1 MIATVMIACCRR
13 AAIKKALHGK
23 VEPLLCHALGSDPDM
38 PRAVKRA
45 IGASVRELVTE
56 IEITLADTVEVAIQG
71 TDASIKELIE
81 ADPRPCCR
89 PNPCAWARANI
100 LYTLFPHDQSV
111 WEQMRSPAWWF
122 LKILSVFPYYFVAM
136 SVWFVL
142 WLLRSKRDQYQL
154 VSFIVSLKQ
163 AHFIAYGMM
172 GSLMGN
178 FSFIQCAMLSPSE
191 APCATH
197 APGLHLP
204 FWPTAVQFALQVLL
218 TWINVALI
226 PCSEQRGN
234 RRGIANDDGAVAVD
248 RGRDD
253 GDKFGR
259 LKFWIMYDTV
269 CNLALVGIMVW
280 AVIGTGAVDAG
291 PADIPEMMQFT
302 VWWSRILYGWLC
314 LPWMFLQG
322 FLYPLVLHTKA
333 TAYNTRGQCVPIAT
347 GKERNKA
354 WKKRHGSRN
363 RVAQDPVVVT
373 EGPTISV

>member
-1 MIATVMIACCRR
+1 MR
-13 AAIKKALHGK
+13 GK
-23 VEPLLCHALGSDPDM
+23 VEPLLCRALGSDPDM
-38 PRAVKRA
+38 PGVVKRA
-45 IGASVRELVTE
+45 IDASVHELVTE
-56 IEITLADTVEVAIQG
+56 IQISLMDTVEVAILG
-71 TDASIKELIE
+71 TDASVKALIE
-81 ADPRPCCR
+81 ADPAPCCR
-89 PNPCAWARANI
+89 PNPCSWVRARI

-111 WEQMRSPAWWF
+111 WEQMRSPIWWF
-122 LKILSVFPYYFVAM
+122 LKILSVFPYYFIAM
-136 SVWFVL
+136 SVWFIL

-178 FSFIQCAMLSPSE
+178 FAFIQCAMLSPSD

-204 FWPTAVQFALQVLL
+204 FWPTAIQFALQVVL
-218 TWINVALI
+218 TWINVSLI

-234 RRGIANDDGAVAVD
+234 RRGIADNNNDRDAIETG
-248 RGRDD
+248 RGNS
-253 GDKFGR
+253 DKFGR
-259 LKFWIMYDTV
+259 LKFWIIYDTV
-269 CNLALVGIMVW
+269 CNLVLVGIMVW
-280 AVIGTGAVDAG
+280 AVIGTEAVEAG

-333 TAYNTRGQCVPIAT
+333 TAYNSRGTCVPIAT
-347 GKERNKA
+347 GKEREKA
-354 WKKRHGSRN
+354 WTKRRQRQN
-363 RVAQDPVVVT
+363 RVAQDPGVAA
-373 EGPTISV
+373 EGPVISV

>member
-1 MIATVMIACCRR
+1 M
-13 AAIKKALHGK
+13 
-23 VEPLLCHALGSDPDM
+23 LCHALGSDPDM

-89 PNPCAWARANI
+89 PNPCAWVRANI

-111 WEQMRSPAWWF
+111 WEQMRSPTWWF

-178 FSFIQCAMLSPSE
+178 FSFI
-191 APCATH
+191 
-197 APGLHLP
+197 
-204 FWPTAVQFALQVLL
+204 
-218 TWINVALI
+218 
-226 PCSEQRGN
+226 
-234 RRGIANDDGAVAVD
+234 
-248 RGRDD
+248 
-253 GDKFGR
+253 
-259 LKFWIMYDTV
+259 
-269 CNLALVGIMVW
+269 
-280 AVIGTGAVDAG
+280 
-291 PADIPEMMQFT
+291 
-302 VWWSRILYGWLC
+302 
-314 LPWMFLQG
+314 
-322 FLYPLVLHTKA
+322 
-333 TAYNTRGQCVPIAT
+333 
-347 GKERNKA
+347 
-354 WKKRHGSRN
+354 
-363 RVAQDPVVVT
+363 
-373 EGPTISV
+373 